1 MNFLRLGRYYP
12 LTIIGTPVTLGL
24 LFLLGKGFATANPY
38 LYLLSLA
45 GLGLILLL
53 VPLSLVQARGIG
65 EEEIDWNSRHRVF
78 ASRGAAPHSLS
89 LQDRRLF
96 PFFRLRYLLSGDIY
110 AGDCA
115 NSHGNSY
122 GREYVPTVRL
132 AHHRRSGRF
141 RPGVSGKGATSTE
154 LSLPLSLPHC
164 GRYHANLTLA
174 VEDIFGLTRA
184 QIGTTRSRTIPVF
197 PGVLG
202 REAVYRIAERGAEE
216 QNRMKESEI
225 ERYYMRDY
233 VPGDRFRDINW
244 KASGRGTTLYTRI
257 SPIAQEETTTI
268 TIYARFHS
276 PNPGLS
282 PALLALAE
290 YQKSWIISF
299 ILKVREEHPAFLFQ
313 LFLNEQEYLLESD
326 QEVERFAEELGSVW
340 FTPAPT
346 TMPALPREGRV
357 YLFATSAEES
367 LHGFYEAFPG
377 SDFQLNL
384 TRIADTEERKRGT
397 SIALPLYTDYQGED
411 FPSFALVW
419 GGLKRD
425 RRLSRRFPSVS
436 EEACLDP
443 HLIRREEH
451 R

>member
-1 MNFLRLGRYYP
+1 MKFPRLGRYYP

-38 LYLLSLA
+38 LYLLSLS
-45 GLGLILLL
+45 GLGLTLLL
-53 VPLSLVQARGIG
+53 APLSLIQARGIG
-65 EEEIDWNSRHRVF
+65 EEEIDWNSGHRVF
-78 ASRGAAPHSLS
+78 ASRAGAPHSLRVRE
-89 LQDRRLF
+89 RRLF
-96 PFFRLRYLLSGDIY
+96 PFFRLRYLLSGEIY
-110 AGDCA
+110 TGAHAD
-115 NSHGNSY
+115 SYRNSY
-122 GREYVPTVRL
+122 VRTVRVG
-132 AHHRRSGRF
+132 HHRQSGRF
-141 RPGVSGKGATSTE
+141 RPGVSGKDVKSTE
-154 LSLPLSLPHC
+154 LPLPLSLPHC
-164 GRYHANLTLA
+164 GLYHANLTLT

-184 QIGTTRSRTIPVF
+184 QIGSIRSRSIPVF

-257 SPIAQEETTTI
+257 SPIAQEESTTI

-276 PNPGLS
+276 PNPRLS

-313 LFLNEQEYLLESD
+313 LFLNEDEYLLESD

-346 TMPALPREGRV
+346 SMPALPREGQV

-384 TRIADTEERKRGT
+384 TRIADTEERKSGK
-397 SIALPLYTDYQGED
+397 SIALPLYADYQGED
-411 FPSFALVW
+411 FPAFTLLW
-419 GGLKRD
+419 GGLSRN
-425 RRLSRRFPSVS
+425 RRLSRHFPSVS